1 MNKKSL
7 VGIITFLFFIMMF
20 SKGEAFHDGGRPA
33 DYNFDAYLKKLGIPK
48 CKEFYGMDNRW
59 DGNICVNQTIFEG
72 QWGNSNSH
80 QVVYGEYWQV
90 GKNYNG
96 NTNEKNGQWRY
107 IGLTPDGVAVPNV
120 DFPDDITRDPKYLAE
135 NNHKIIRYP
144 WDNWSLKNA
153 ISSNS
158 WTSVPYP
165 RNLFQGYNHNFLG
178 GLQDTVSSA
187 YEGRGDFAKNNWV
200 VKDDNAYPFGYRD
213 NGLNEM
219 AELVAPPRAFSKGV
233 FHLYTKESPSVC
245 SIGYCY
251 SSYTILPLHMTN
263 ERPDA
268 QCWDGAYIKP
278 DVRTAGEEV
287 DYIPM
292 SVGMS
297 SNNSVPVYRGVVYFK
312 FAGGTTYQKEFTIKN
327 GQTID
332 LDLSTGTNLG
342 NYQNERLRFPDAT
355 GDIKFTYNIRLYDEA
370 GKLEDAQGLLGN
382 NDCATNVR
390 IDSKNNSSVKLQID
404 KTKYS
409 ALDIAKGSFV
419 VKNDYQNE
427 SIDSPV
433 SNASGHAKLNHAD
446 SNWSVQGNQKAN
458 ILLYKDGTL
467 LHMSQYNYSD
477 LGAGESK
484 TIPFDTGYAFTEP
497 GKDYKIMACI
507 PVYQSQNTASKE
519 NPTDNCDSIFFEV
532 DAAGDV
538 SIDLSGKSNYE
549 ADTDI
554 QLRHTIVN
562 KYPKNHTNVPI
573 TLTIL
578 NKETN
583 QPHDFGGGKT
593 SITYNQNDVPIGA
606 TKSGDTPAFKLP
618 YGSYKATVTIPH
630 YPAETNYD
638 NNTSTFEF
646 TVLPF
651 TPDSVECKIIP
662 GDQVKIITGDK
673 GVSRFCIGQTPN
685 YPSTEIEKGQGTFF
699 FVMYRILPMPL
710 PPYEVT
716 NLDELGI
723 YQEYKLSEQS
733 NERGIDNS
741 FIFYPNGPNKNNLAG
756 PYKAGPHSYEHYLYR
771 GRLLPTEVSF
781 DIKVSDPTGK
791 AIPEAS
797 GTIYYKIDQNKC
809 YSKDNI
815 DMKSNKV
822 GQLMDSC
829 RQVFFYLPREKG
841 DSMTIKD
848 LSNLP
853 NQEDRLHFKN
863 PGMHTFQIK
872 ANEKQTYF
880 YQKDNGAEWQGNVDK
895 KTGYE
900 YLREPWKG
908 DNGQGYVNTNT
919 VVDGKWIS
927 QENYNN
933 HCYSD
938 NDAFDRFGEWLGTNF
953 KENGNKRNK
962 CYHNSGKDWHFW
974 RFDWSKPQAYGTI
987 E

>member
-1 MNKKSL
+1 MKKK
-7 VGIITFLFFIMMF
+7 IFFLFFLFILIC
-20 SKGEAFHDGGRPA
+20 SSRSEAFHDGGRPPGY
-33 DYNFDAYLKKLGIPK
+33 DFSIRWYFDKFLSDVGISP
-48 CKEFYGMDNRW
+48 CLWIDNGEAAGR
-59 DGNICVNQTIFEG
+59 NYCVNYDYFM
-72 QWGNSNSH
+72 NRH
-80 QVVYGEYWQV
+80 LVVYGDPSIVYKNAN
-90 GKNYNG
+90 GNYNHEPSTG
-96 NTNEKNGQWRY
+96 EWRY
-107 IGLTPDGVAVPNV
+107 LGLTPDGAAVPNTRFPN
-120 DFPDDITRDPKYLAE
+120 DFDSPWWYLQSS
-135 NNHKIIRYP
+135 YGLVYQP
-144 WDNWSLKNA
+144 WDDNSLKQAIRNQPLTAVPMPSNRYKSYNPNILGGIQDTENWS
-153 ISSNS
+153 
-158 WTSVPYP
+158 
-165 RNLFQGYNHNFLG
+165 
-178 GLQDTVSSA
+178 
-187 YEGRGDFAKNNWV
+187 YEGRGLFGQYGWVAKDNITPPYGYYQRNLNNYANV
-200 VKDDNAYPFGYRD
+200 VSMPTKFTYGLANIYRTCE
-213 NGLNEM
+213 GM
-219 AELVAPPRAFSKGV
+219 
-233 FHLYTKESPSVC
+233 
-245 SIGYCY
+245 IGYCFRTY
-251 SSYTILPLHMTN
+251 PILPEHQID
-263 ERPDA
+263 EKPDA

-278 DVRTAGEEV
+278 DARVAGEEV
-287 DYIPM
+287 EYLPM
-292 SVGMS
+292 TVGMS
-297 SNNSVPVYRGVVYFK
+297 SNNPNALYKGVVYYSFD
-312 FAGGTTYQKEFTIKN
+312 GGTTYQKEFYAKA
-327 GQTID
+327 GQHIN

-342 NYQNERLRFPDAT
+342 NYQNERLRFPTKT
-355 GDIKFTYNIRLYDEA
+355 GKTKFTYRVRLYDA
-370 GKLEDAQGLLGN
+370 GGKLEEIYQLLGN
-382 NDCATNVR
+382 NDCKTDVT

-419 VKNDYQNE
+419 VKNDYE
-427 SIDSPV
+427 SEKIDSPV

-458 ILLYKDGTL
+458 ILLYKGGTL
-467 LHMSQYNYSD
+467 LYMSQHNYSD
-477 LGAGESK
+477 LGAGQSK
-484 TIPFDTGYAFTEP
+484 TISFDTGYAFTEP
-497 GKDYKIMACI
+497 GNDYKIMACI
-507 PVYQSQNTASKE
+507 PVYQSQNTNAKE

-532 DAAGDV
+532 DASGDV
-538 SIDLSGKSNYE
+538 SINLSGKSNYE

-554 QLRHTIVN
+554 QLRHTITN

-593 SITYNQNDVPIGA
+593 SITYNQNDVPIGS

-662 GDQVKIITGDK
+662 GDQVKVIKGDK
-673 GVSRFCIGQTPN
+673 GVSKFCIGQTPN

-699 FVMYRILPMPL
+699 FVMYRILPTPL

-716 NLDELGI
+716 NLDSLGI

-733 NERGIDNS
+733 SERGIDNS

-815 DMKSNKV
+815 DMQSNKV
-822 GQLMDSC
+822 GGLMDSC
-829 RQVFFYLPREKG
+829 RQVFFYLPKEKE
-841 DSMTIKD
+841 DNMTVKD

-853 NQEDRLHFKN
+853 KKEDRLHFKN

-895 KTGYE
+895 ATGYE

-919 VVDGKWIS
+919 VVNGKWVS

-938 NDAFDRFGEWLGTNF
+938 NDAFDRFGNWLGTNF
-953 KENGNKRNK
+953 TENGNKRNK
-962 CYHNSGKDWHFW
+962 CYHNHGKDWHFW